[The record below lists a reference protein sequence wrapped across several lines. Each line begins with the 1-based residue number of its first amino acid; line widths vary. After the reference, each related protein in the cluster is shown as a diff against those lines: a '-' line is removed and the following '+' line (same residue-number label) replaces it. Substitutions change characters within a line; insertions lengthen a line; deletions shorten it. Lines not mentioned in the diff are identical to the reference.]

1 MLGVKLLAYD
11 DEVSRLSR
19 KLAHEF
25 KETFGSLEEKSHR
38 ISNSEA
44 EALAKAVKCPIEV
57 ARVACQI
64 ELDGVMD
71 RYRAAKILMYEYN
84 RRKKIDRE
92 IPAVPT
98 YEFSFAVSEGEWLE
112 YLWKILPEKLSDTA
126 RELFNI
132 LQRIQELEEIET
144 WMIIKIMDIR
154 YKIANTLIKPTI
166 ESWLK
171 DHPDTTVQDAIKMF
185 TAGLTD
191 SEIDFALERF
201 EEKRKIL
208 LDKFRIFE
216 RKLEQNEM
224 TPLIKRHYET
234 IKKLVK
240 SLEEA
245 TLEDL
250 DTVAQ
255 VFVELIP
262 PPKQIIESS
271 DYVIVHVPI
280 PRDGMVG
287 PDLVTP
293 YDFLERDL
301 KLALRRTRH
310 EKEKL
315 INETSEKVL
324 RVIMIEEG
332 KTPEDATISII
343 NELIKR
349 FNIKGV
355 NLEEIDSEVR
365 DKVTDRTTAT
375 EYIISFINK
384 HIVKNKD
391 VEGGT

>member
-1 MLGVKLLAYD
+1 MAYD

-38 ISNSEA
+38 ISNTEA
-44 EALAKAVKCPIEV
+44 EGLAKAVKCPIEV

-71 RYRAAKILMYEYN
+71 RYKAAKILMYEYN
-84 RRKKIDRE
+84 RRKKIDRA
-92 IPAVPT
+92 IPPVPT

-112 YLWKILPEKLSDTA
+112 YLWKALPEKMSDTA

-132 LQRIQELEEIET
+132 MQRIQDLEEIET

-171 DHPDTTVQDAIKMF
+171 DHPDTIIQDAIKIF
-185 TAGLTD
+185 TAGLT
-191 SEIDFALERF
+191 STEIDFALEGF
-201 EEKRKIL
+201 EEKRKNL
-208 LDKFRIFE
+208 LKKLKIFE
-216 RKLEQNEM
+216 EKLEQSEM

-234 IKKLVK
+234 VK
-240 SLEEA
+240 ALISSLEENKV
-245 TLEDL
+245 EDL
-250 DTVAQ
+250 DAVAQ
-255 VFVELIP
+255 IFVELIP
-262 PPKQIIESS
+262 PPKQIMLSS

-301 KLALRRTRH
+301 KLALRRTR
-310 EKEKL
+310 KEKAKL
-315 INETSEKVL
+315 ISETSEKVL
-324 RVIMIEEG
+324 RVIMVEES
-332 KTPEDATISII
+332 KTAEDAAISII

-349 FNIKGV
+349 FNIKEV
-355 NLEEIDSEVR
+355 NLETIDKEVR
-365 DKVTDRTTAT
+365 DKAKDRSSAA
-375 EYIISFINK
+375 EYIINFINK
-384 HIVKNKD
+384 YIVKEK
-391 VEGGT
+391 EEESS

>member
-1 MLGVKLLAYD
+1 MTYD

-38 ISNSEA
+38 ISNAEA
-44 EALAKAVKCPIEV
+44 EALAKAVKCPVEI

-71 RYRAAKILMYEYN
+71 RYKAAKILMYEYN
-84 RRKKIDRE
+84 RRKRIDRAV
-92 IPAVPT
+92 PPVPT

-112 YLWKILPEKLSDTA
+112 YLWKVLPEKLSDTA

-154 YKIANTLIKPTI
+154 YKIANSLIKPTI

-171 DHPDTTVQDAIKMF
+171 DHPETTIQETIKLFTTV
-185 TAGLTD
+185 LTD
-191 SEIDFALERF
+191 SEINFALETF
-201 EEKRKIL
+201 EEKRKL
-208 LDKFRIFE
+208 LLEKFRIFK

-234 IKKLVK
+234 IKQLVN
-240 SLEEA
+240 SLEKGN
-245 TLEDL
+245 LEDL
-250 DTVAQ
+250 DAIAQ

-262 PPKQIIESS
+262 PPKQIVESS

-301 KLALRRTRH
+301 KLALRRTRQ
-310 EKEKL
+310 EKAKL
-315 INETSEKVL
+315 INETAEKVL
-324 RVIMIEEG
+324 RVIMVEEG
-332 KTPEDATISII
+332 KAAEDATISII
-343 NELIKR
+343 NELVKR
-349 FNIKGV
+349 FNIEGV
-355 NLEEIDSEVR
+355 NLEEIDKEVR
-365 DKVTDRTTAT
+365 DKIKDRPTAA
-375 EYIISFINK
+375 EYIVNFINK
-384 HIVKNKD
+384 YIVKNKN
-391 VEGGT
+391 EESL